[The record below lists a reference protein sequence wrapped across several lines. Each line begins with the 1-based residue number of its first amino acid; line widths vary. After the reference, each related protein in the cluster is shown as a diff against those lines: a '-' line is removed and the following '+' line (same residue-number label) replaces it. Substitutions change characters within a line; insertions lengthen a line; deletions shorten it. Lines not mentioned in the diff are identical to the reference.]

1 MKLEIGKVHQ
11 LPVIKFTDFGAYLLF
26 NEKEIL
32 IPMKYIPTDARVGSN
47 LEVFVYRDSE
57 DRLIAS
63 THKPIVM
70 VGEFANLKV
79 KQATPIGAFLDWGL
93 EKDLFVPF
101 REQQSKMEEGKH
113 YIVGVTIDELT
124 ERIIG
129 SAKVNKFLKHEDV
142 DLQEWQQVDILVSK
156 FTEMGANVI
165 INNLYWGLIYKNE
178 IFSKLAVGDRTIG
191 YVKKLREE
199 GKIDISLQKQ
209 GVGSIDDNTAFLLEK
224 LKQNKGVLKLSDNSA
239 PEEIYAQ
246 LGISKKLFKKALGNL
261 YKQRLVDISGDEI
274 KLLTA

>member
-1 MKLEIGKVHQ
+1 
-11 LPVIKFTDFGAYLLF
+11 
-26 NEKEIL
+26 
-32 IPMKYIPTDARVGSN
+32 
-47 LEVFVYRDSE
+47 
-57 DRLIAS
+57 
-63 THKPIVM
+63 
-70 VGEFANLKV
+70 
-79 KQATPIGAFLDWGL
+79 
-93 EKDLFVPF
+93 
-101 REQQSKMEEGKH
+101 
-113 YIVGVTIDELT
+113 
-124 ERIIG
+124 
-129 SAKVNKFLKHEDV
+129 
-142 DLQEWQQVDILVSK
+142 
-156 FTEMGANVI
+156 MGANVI